1 MGHGGPNKHKLL
13 LHDLF
18 PVKHTCTT
26 PCTYIHLRVLMYIVR

>member
-18 PVKHTCTT
+18 SCK
-26 PCTYIHLRVLMYIVR
+26 TYMYYPMHIYTFARSHVYI